1 MPIDKK
7 FNVSERKARLEMQ
20 EASRK
25 AEDEL
30 HFQDQLNDPTKDD
43 KFVKTYRTRG
53 KLYDKLNV
61 SLKTMDII
69 IIAVS
74 VMIVVAIVVGIA
86 LGT

>member
-1 MPIDKK
+1 MPIDRK

-30 HFQDQLNDPTKDD
+30 HFQDQLDDPTKDD

-53 KLYDKLNV
+53 KLYDKFNF
-61 SLKTMDII
+61 SLKTMDIVI
-69 IIAVS
+69 WVVSALIVIAL
-74 VMIVVAIVVGIA
+74 IVGIA
-86 LGT
+86 IGN